1 MVITP
6 SPCLKVKQAIEHP
19 GQFSVGTTLKNW
31 SIFGRRQQ
39 PPTSSV
45 GWQIQGLQSWLSG
58 MMRVPR
64 ILNVEKLVIFLRPKQ
79 SRCQLFL
86 LLRSRFVVPASEAE
100 G

>member
-39 PPTSSV
+39 PESRIV
-45 GWQIQGLQSWLSG
+45 SG
-58 MMRVPR
+58 SRQPY
-64 ILNVEKLVIFLRPKQ
+64 LKKLK
-79 SRCQLFL
+79 
-86 LLRSRFVVPASEAE
+86 AEAR
-100 G
+100 